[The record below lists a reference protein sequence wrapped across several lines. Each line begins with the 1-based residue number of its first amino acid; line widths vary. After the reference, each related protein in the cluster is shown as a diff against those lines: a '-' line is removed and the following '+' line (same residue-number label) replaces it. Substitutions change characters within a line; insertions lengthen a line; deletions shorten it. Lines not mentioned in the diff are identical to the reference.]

1 MYARY
6 FKTISVP
13 LGSIPPAPAYC
24 TRAAL
29 KSGYCTVPAQ
39 PRSVA
44 PSISYH
50 VSFVG
55 LCHSSTWPAAR
66 THDGQVAKPL
76 HSGKAFF
83 FKKNAY
89 AGFAGNGHPT
99 LRFPSPF
106 PSSSGLPDPD
116 EGSVRAGAFGWRHGG
131 HVSGRSSWFTHNTPA
146 AQARLA
152 QLRHA
157 FPAAAAGPVADGPR
171 PQNAG
176 RNAVADASLEATLR
190 RLSFRSAMAGPHCFP
205 NCVGGFRP
213 NSFGL
218 GHHQPR
224 KGQTG
229 FERTAGSANAVSHQT
244 S

>member
-66 THDGQVAKPL
+66 THARRAGCQAVTFRK
-76 HSGKAFF
+76 SVF

-106 PSSSGLPDPD
+106 PSRSRRGISTCWC
-116 EGSVRAGAFGWRHGG
+116 VRLETRRPRLRPQLLVHPQHTRSAGAPCAVAPC
-131 HVSGRSSWFTHNTPA
+131 VSGRRCRTCCRRPTPTKCRPERCCRRVSRGNA
-146 AQARLA
+146 ETTFVSVR
-152 QLRHA
+152 
-157 FPAAAAGPVADGPR
+157 DGR
-171 PQNAG
+171 PPLF
-176 RNAVADASLEATLR
+176 S
-190 RLSFRSAMAGPHCFP
+190 
-205 NCVGGFRP
+205 
-213 NSFGL
+213 
-218 GHHQPR
+218 
-224 KGQTG
+224 
-229 FERTAGSANAVSHQT
+229 
-244 S
+244 